1 MESLGLLAGGVAHDL
16 NNILGAL
23 SVYTELLREKIP
35 DGSSLKEYVENI
47 LLSCTKGAEIVQD
60 MLIFSKSGMH
70 EYRVININSMIS
82 GFFNSPVFQRL
93 QNSYPDVVF
102 RKELSPQLLNIKGSP
117 VHLEKTVMNLLLN
130 AAEAVS
136 GSGEVEIR
144 TENRLIETPVQGYDE
159 ITEGEY
165 AVVSV
170 SDTGVG
176 ISAADIRRI
185 FEPFFT
191 RKVMGRKRG
200 TGLGLAIV
208 WRTVKDHNGY
218 IDVFS
223 ETGKG
228 SSFTLYFPVT
238 REEPAENN
246 LKIPVENYMGR
257 GELILVIDDM
267 AEQRD
272 IAKKMLTALGYQVH
286 LVSSGEEAVEYLKTH
301 KADLLIL
308 DMIMEP
314 GIDGLE
320 TYERILKINP
330 KQRAII
336 ASGFFK
342 TERIM
347 KALDL
352 GAGSYIK
359 KPYLIENIGVAIW
372 DELQKEREGIFQN
385 GKNSNH

>member
-1 MESLGLLAGGVAHDL
+1 
-16 NNILGAL
+16 L
-23 SVYTELLREKIP
+23 SSK
-35 DGSSLKEYVENI
+35 
-47 LLSCTKGAEIVQD
+47 KGAEIVQD
-60 MLIFSKSGMH
+60 MLIFSKSGMF

-82 GFFNSPVFQRL
+82 GFFNSPVFQKL
-93 QNSYPDVVF
+93 QNSHPDVVF
-102 RKELSPQLLNIKGSP
+102 RKELSPQLLNIKGSS

-144 TENRLIETPVQGYDE
+144 TENRLIETPVAGYDK

-165 AVVSV
+165 AVVTV

-200 TGLGLAIV
+200 TGLGLPIV
-208 WRTVKDHNGY
+208 WGTVKDHNGY

-238 REEPAENN
+238 REEPAEDN

-272 IAKKMLTALGYQVH
+272 IAKKMLTKLRYQVH
-286 LVSSGEEAVEYLKTH
+286 VISSGEEAVEYLKTH

-359 KPYLIENIGVAIW
+359 KPYLIENIGVAIR
-372 DELQKEREGIFQN
+372 DELQKRREGIFQN